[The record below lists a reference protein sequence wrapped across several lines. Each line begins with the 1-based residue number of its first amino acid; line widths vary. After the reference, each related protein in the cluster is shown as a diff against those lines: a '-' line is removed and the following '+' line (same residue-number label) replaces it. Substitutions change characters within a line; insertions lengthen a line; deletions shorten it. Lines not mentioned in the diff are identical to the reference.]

1 MQTKTSEDNA
11 SGHGAGFP
19 GATGEIS
26 VDTVLGPWVV
36 EYLDTSKGLKQV
48 FLRRGEQMTI
58 GSRGDVDLR
67 LNDNCVSAVHCLLD
81 ATKGGLELMDLG
93 SRNGVFLGGARIARA
108 RLERLTSSFTIGK
121 TTLSVRLNT
130 RCESRE
136 VTEPIAGLVGRSE
149 PIVRLTG
156 DIRRVAKL
164 RAPVLIIGESGVG
177 KDVVARSLHTLSARS
192 GAYVP
197 LNVAAI
203 AESLSDS
210 ELFGHC
216 RGAFTGAV
224 QPRVGAFEQANGGT
238 LFLDEIGELAP
249 AIQAKLLR
257 VLEDG
262 MVRSVGAAQVRH
274 VDVRVVS
281 ATCAPLGERCAS
293 GQFRNDLL
301 HRLSVMI
308 LEVPPLRERK
318 SDIPLLVQSLLE
330 RHRGEVG
337 VHSLAPDALARLSD
351 YEWPGNVR
359 ELGAVI
365 YRACVNSESSVV
377 DGAAIERALCRRIG
391 GSPRRRSDPME
402 LLTLAEGNV
411 SRAARL
417 AGLPRT
423 TFRTWLSRT
432 RQESGLSRGAEE
444 QK

>member
-1 MQTKTSEDNA
+1 MQTKTGEDCV
-11 SGHGAGFP
+11 SGREAGCA
-19 GATGEIS
+19 GTTGEIS
-26 VDTVLGPWVV
+26 VDSMVGPWVV
-36 EYLDTSKGLKQV
+36 EYLDASKGLRQV
-48 FLRRGEQMTI
+48 FLRRGEQLTI
-58 GSRGDVDLR
+58 GSRGDVDVR
-67 LNDNCVSAVHCLLD
+67 LNDNCVSAVHCMLD
-81 ATKGGLELMDLG
+81 ATKGGLELTDLS
-93 SRNGVFLGGARIARA
+93 SRNGVFLGGARIATA
-108 RLERLTSSFTIGK
+108 RIEQLTSSFTIGK

-130 RCESRE
+130 RSESRE
-136 VTEPIAGLVGRSE
+136 AAEPIAGLVGRSE
-149 PIVRLTG
+149 PIIRLTA
-156 DIRRVAKL
+156 DIRRVANL

-177 KDVVARSLHTLSARS
+177 KDVVARALHALSARS

-203 AESLSDS
+203 PESLSDS

-238 LFLDEIGELAP
+238 LFLDEIGELAL

-262 MVRSVGAAQVRH
+262 MVRAVGAAQARH

-281 ATCAPLGERCAS
+281 ATCAALGERCAS

-318 SDIPLLVQSLLE
+318 SDIPLIAQALLA
-330 RHRGEVG
+330 RYRGEVG

-365 YRACVNSESSVV
+365 YRACVNTESSAV
-377 DGAAIERALCRRIG
+377 DGAAIERALCRRISG
-391 GSPRRRSDPME
+391 APRRRSDPVE

-432 RQESGLSRGAEE
+432 RQAEPTRGG
-444 QK
+444 